1 MQNLARIGG
10 RVVEK
15 SLTKQKKKNNKC
27 VRTDTNPP
35 FAFDIA
41 FSRAQFSRGFYR
53 GYRDGEN
60 GTYAACVAQF
70 LAVAE
75 I

>member
-1 MQNLARIGG
+1 MRIN
-10 RVVEK
+10 VLCIK
-15 SLTKQKKKNNKC
+15 SHKKVNKC
-27 VRTDTNPP
+27 VSRTDTNPP

-41 FSRAQFSRGFYR
+41 FSPAQFSLGFYR
-53 GYRDGEN
+53 GYRNGEK
-60 GTYAACVAQF
+60 GTYAACMAVS

>member
-1 MQNLARIGG
+1 MHP
-10 RVVEK
+10 
-15 SLTKQKKKNNKC
+15 TPNKC

-60 GTYAACVAQF
+60 GENGTYAACMALF